1 LFTGRRLNILDA
13 NSLTI
18 QYNRNRYYDPETGR
32 WLTQEFGITPNPDK
46 PNRFNVLG
54 QYKDG
59 ANLHEYVKSHPIIS
73 VDADGNVAA
82 EKEKD
87 MGFRPKE
94 NLTDTEIE
102 TGLQYIIRDGIT
114 SQAMGVLTGGAFL
127 IAFAVKLG
135 ASNLVIGLLAAIGPL
150 SQLLQLPSIFLVEKI
165 RNRRLIT
172 VVAAG
177 LSRVCWLIIALSPFI
192 FPSKIAMAVL
202 LILLIA
208 VSAFGAI
215 AGCSWNSWMRDIIP
229 ENIMGSFFSKR
240 MRIAVGVGIVLS
252 ILAAVYLDF
261 WKKQFADQE
270 LVGYSILFF
279 VGFVAGMIG
288 LFFLARTPEIRMPQ
302 VQERPKILK
311 LLSQPFRDENFRKL
325 IAFMCSWN
333 FAVNLAG
340 PFFMVYMLKRL
351 GLSMSFI
358 IGLSIVSQV
367 FNFLFLKIW
376 GKYTDRFSNKSV
388 LAISGPLFI
397 LSILAWTFTTMP
409 EKYILTI
416 PLLIIIHIVMGLS
429 SAGVSLA
436 SGNISLKLAPRG
448 QATSYLATNTITN
461 SIAAGIAPILGGKFA
476 DFFAGR
482 ELAWTLKYTS
492 PTGEFALPTLNLQ
505 QWDFFFAFAFIIGLY
520 ALHRLAMV
528 KEVGE
533 VEEKIVA
540 QELFT
545 EVRTQVRTLSS
556 VEGVKQMISFPITVV
571 RNMTERIVPNA
582 KQ

>member
-1 LFTGRRLNILDA
+1 MFKAEEEL
-13 NSLTI
+13 SESQI
-18 QYNRNRYYDPETGR
+18 QSA
-32 WLTQEFGITPNPDK
+32 LKFI
-46 PNRFNVLG
+46 V
-54 QYKDG
+54 
-59 ANLHEYVKSHPIIS
+59 
-73 VDADGNVAA
+73 
-82 EKEKD
+82 
-87 MGFRPKE
+87 
-94 NLTDTEIE
+94 
-102 TGLQYIIRDGIT
+102 RDGVA
-114 SQAMGVLTGGAFL
+114 SQAMGILTGGAFL

-135 ASNLVIGLLAAIGPL
+135 ASNFVIGLLAAIGPL

-177 LSRVCWLIIALSPFI
+177 LSRLCWLIIALSPFM
-192 FPSKIAMAVL
+192 FPAKIAIAVL

-215 AGCSWNSWMRDIIP
+215 AGCSWNSWMRDLIP
-229 ENIMGSFFSKR
+229 ENIMGSFFAKR
-240 MRIAVGVGIVLS
+240 MRIAVGVGIALS

-270 LVGYSILFF
+270 LAGYSILFLF
-279 VGFVAGMIG
+279 GFAAGLLG
-288 LFFLARTPEIRMPQ
+288 LVFLGKTPEIRMPQ
-302 VQERPKILK
+302 ILEKQKILR
-311 LLSQPFRDENFRKL
+311 LLSQPFKDENFRKL

-340 PFFMVYMLKRL
+340 PFFMVYMFKRL
-351 GLSMSFI
+351 GLSMSVI

-367 FNFLFLKIW
+367 FNFLFLRIW
-376 GKYTDRFSNKSV
+376 GRFTDRFSNKSV

-397 LSILAWTFTTMP
+397 FSVLAWTFTTMP
-409 EKYILTI
+409 EKYFLTV
-416 PLLIIIHIVMGLS
+416 PLLAAIHAVMGLA

-436 SGNISLKLAPRG
+436 SSNISLKLAPKG
-448 QATSYLATNTITN
+448 QATAYLATNTIVN

-482 ELAWTLKYTS
+482 ELAWTLKYIS
-492 PTGEFALPTLNLQ
+492 PTSEVSLPTLNLQ

-556 VEGVKQMISFPITVV
+556 IEGVKQMISFPITVV
-571 RNMTERIVPNA
+571 RNITERIIPNA

>member
-1 LFTGRRLNILDA
+1 MRPKAED
-13 NSLTI
+13 SLTDE
-18 QYNRNRYYDPETGR
+18 QVR
-32 WLTQEFGITPNPDK
+32 
-46 PNRFNVLG
+46 LG
-54 QYKDG
+54 LGYVIKDG
-59 ANLHEYVKSHPIIS
+59 
-73 VDADGNVAA
+73 VA
-82 EKEKD
+82 
-87 MGFRPKE
+87 
-94 NLTDTEIE
+94 
-102 TGLQYIIRDGIT
+102 

-135 ASNLVIGLLAAIGPL
+135 ASNFVIGLLAAIGPL

-172 VVAAG
+172 VIAAG
-177 LSRVCWLIIALSPFI
+177 LSRLCWLVIALSPFI
-192 FPSKIAMAVL
+192 FPAKIAIAVL
-202 LILLIA
+202 LILLIVVSVFGA
-208 VSAFGAI
+208 VS
-215 AGCSWNSWMRDIIP
+215 GCSWNSWMRDLIP
-229 ENIMGSFFSKR
+229 ENIMGSFFSRR
-240 MRIAVGVGIVLS
+240 MRIATGVGIALS

-261 WKKQFADQE
+261 WKKQFANQE
-270 LVGYSILFF
+270 LMGYSILFI
-279 VGFVAGMIG
+279 VGLAAGLTG
-288 LFFLARTPEIRMPQ
+288 LFFLAKTPEVRMPQ
-302 VQERPKILK
+302 GQEKLKIFR

-358 IGLSIVSQV
+358 IGLSIISQV

-376 GKYTDRFSNKSV
+376 GRFTDRFSNKSV

-397 LSILAWTFTTMP
+397 FSIFAWTFTTMP
-409 EKYILTI
+409 EKYFLTI
-416 PLLIIIHIVMGLS
+416 PLLIVIHIVMGLA

-436 SGNISLKLAPRG
+436 SGNISLKLAPKG
-448 QATSYLATNTITN
+448 QATAYLATNTIAN
-461 SIAAGIAPILGGKFA
+461 SVAAGVAPILGGKFA

-505 QWDFFFAFAFIIGLY
+505 QWDFFFAFAFLIGLY

-533 VEEKIVA
+533 VEEKIIA
-540 QELFT
+540 QELFS
-545 EVRTQVRTLSS
+545 EVITQVRTLSS
-556 VEGVKQMISFPITVV
+556 VEGVKQMISFPITAV
-571 RNMTERIVPNA
+571 RNITERMIPNA